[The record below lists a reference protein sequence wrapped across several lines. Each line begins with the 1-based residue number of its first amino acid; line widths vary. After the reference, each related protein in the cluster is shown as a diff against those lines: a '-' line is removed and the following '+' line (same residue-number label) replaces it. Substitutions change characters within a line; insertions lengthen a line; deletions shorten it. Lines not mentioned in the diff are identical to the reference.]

1 MIIAMRAIL
10 ITLLIHGHIFPECF
24 LAFLA
29 NERHFRRFRQ
39 GMCLRFGMAFSAV
52 VPLLATW
59 CADRDLRVQ
68 DVFTGSGDQRPP
80 DCRPDDSTH
89 HMCFLPYP
97 GLKDAGADET
107 DVTSRK
113 VKECEAV
120 YRRLRVN
127 LDC

>member
-39 GMCLRFGMAFSAV
+39 RMCLRFGMAFSAV

-68 DVFTGSGDQRPP
+68 DVFTRSGDQQPLH
-80 DCRPDDSTH
+80 CRPDDPTH
-89 HMCFLPYP
+89 HMCFLPSSTP
-97 GLKDAGADET
+97 DQKTQAQMRPTET
-107 DVTSRK
+107 K
-113 VKECEAV
+113 
-120 YRRLRVN
+120 RRV
-127 LDC
+127 DD